1 MTVLDE
7 NAPWSPRS
15 SAQRR
20 RPPMPTDV
28 LSRMISREQLDRYR
42 YPGMHF
48 SDKGG
53 LEVTVARGMFEHLL
67 AIAEAHLDEPARLA
81 AARQDGR
88 QEGYR
93 EGVEACAVWLE
104 TQAAA
109 FLDARDQHMRACE
122 ATKGG
127 SLAEEMHSR
136 RACSAEA
143 TAASLSE
150 AAAGLR
156 RLCPPSAKPDAAVAE
171 VGSDK

>member
-1 MTVLDE
+1 MTKII
-7 NAPWSPRS
+7 SPIPAIAKKATVPADMLSREEIERFLAFRGDYLEVRREHIHEL
-15 SAQRR
+15 AQH
-20 RPPMPTDV
+20 V
-28 LSRMISREQLDRYR
+28 LSEPDR
-42 YPGMHF
+42 
-48 SDKGG
+48 
-53 LEVTVARGMFEHLL
+53 
-67 AIAEAHLDEPARLA
+67 IEAA
-81 AARQDGR
+81 R